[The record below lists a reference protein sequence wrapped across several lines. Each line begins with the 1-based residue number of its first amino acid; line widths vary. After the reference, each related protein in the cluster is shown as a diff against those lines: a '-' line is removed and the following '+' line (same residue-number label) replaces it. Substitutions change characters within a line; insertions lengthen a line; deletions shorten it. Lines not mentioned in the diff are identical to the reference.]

1 MKKFIIFFL
10 ILFSSCNQSDYIN
23 NEYNNFESELYD
35 LPALRNNSSFSQ
47 PYRIL
52 ETTINDKSLFDKKY
66 GNLQISIGYVLRYY
80 FYTAIKLDSKKNKL
94 ISMDQRSFDLPNSND
109 PQSVVKAAILEI
121 SQMSIGSNE
130 NEDFITKYY
139 ENCID
144 LSKVNESCSKT
155 NLYEPVCGCD
165 GFTYNSSD
173 EAECKGIQTYEQGK
187 CN

>member
-1 MKKFIIFFL
+1 M
-10 ILFSSCNQSDYIN
+10 ILFYSCNDSDYNIN
-23 NEYNNFESELYD
+23 YNNDFEYKLFD

-80 FYTAIKLDSKKNKL
+80 FYTAIRLDSKKNKL

-121 SQMSIGSNE
+121 SQMSIGSKE
-130 NEDFITKYY
+130 NEDFVSKYY

-155 NLYEPVCGCD
+155 NSYEPVCGCD
-165 GFTYNSSD
+165 GFTYNSYD

>member
-1 MKKFIIFFL
+1 MIF
-10 ILFSSCNQSDYIN
+10 FSSCDESDYNIN
-23 NEYNNFESELYD
+23 NNSDFESELFD
-35 LPALRNNSSFSQ
+35 LPALRINSSFSQ

-52 ETTINDKSLFDKKY
+52 ETTISNKSLFDKKY

-80 FYTAIKLDSKKNKL
+80 FYTAIKLDKRKNKL
-94 ISMDQRSFDLPNSND
+94 ISMDQRSFDLPKSSD
-109 PQSVVKAAILEI
+109 PQSIVKAAILEI
-121 SQMSIGSNE
+121 SKMSIGSKE
-130 NEDFITKYY
+130 NEDFVSKYY

-155 NLYEPVCGCD
+155 NSYEPVCGCD

-173 EAECKGIQTYEQGK
+173 EAKCKGIQTYEQGK